1 MPSAGHCASSEALK
15 VMFPLDFPVHS
26 CAGSWSIWLDICFF
40 FLCHRFGSSF
50 VVEHLINWKQFHQNS
65 RPFHQAGIV
74 TMGELKQ
81 VISTVGECLECI
93 FALFGLSFTT
103 CCLICTFLDFLLMMK
118 SWWLLLFS
126 LKHTFFRRSLTNLWP
141 LLGE

>member
-1 MPSAGHCASSEALK
+1 
-15 VMFPLDFPVHS
+15 
-26 CAGSWSIWLDICFF
+26 
-40 FLCHRFGSSF
+40 
-50 VVEHLINWKQFHQNS
+50 
-65 RPFHQAGIV
+65 
-74 TMGELKQ
+74 MGELKQ